1 MPKKYGNRIKVNSAT
16 TGTGVISLG
25 TAVEGYQNFSS
36 GGITDGSS
44 VSYVIEDGANFEIG
58 VGTYTASGTQLSRT
72 VSESTNS
79 DNAIN
84 LSGEAVIFITPAASD
99 LPFTDGASFSGA
111 VTFAEDVTFDGATA
125 GRDIVFDRSDNALEF
140 ADNAKAKFGS
150 GNDLEVY
157 HASDSSYI
165 DEVGG
170 GSLFIRSNGPNVFI
184 GKTTGSEYMGVFT
197 PDGAVSL
204 RYDNATKFETTS
216 SGINVTGTVTD
227 DGAVHDGDVTFTG
240 ASYSAFWDKS
250 ESHLH
255 FNDRATLSFG
265 GSSSAP
271 DMVIEHNN
279 ALNLNRIRGSNIT
292 IQDADG
298 HNIAVFQEDAGA
310 VLYFNGSQ
318 KAEVLTGG
326 FDVTGDITVTGT
338 VDGRDL
344 AVDGTKL
351 DGIAVNATSN
361 PNALNDLVDDG
372 SPQLGGALQLNGNNI
387 QANDS
392 TSVVNNRIQ
401 LGTSQDLQLYH
412 NGTNSSIENVTGQ
425 LDIINSAENQD
436 VVIKSDD
443 GFGNL
448 SEYFRADGS
457 NGSARLFHYGSEKIS
472 TRGDGVVLTGNI
484 INTSGDMTL
493 DVAGD
498 LALDV
503 GGATIFFK
511 DDGATW
517 GYIENQTTDGAFDI
531 KSSTNN
537 YDMRFRGTDNGSTI
551 TALTLDMSNAGAATF
566 NDDVKLSDYKRVKLG
581 NGGDLQLLHDGG
593 GTSHISNYTGHLYIS
608 NYSDDADIKIQ
619 TDNGQGNVTDYI
631 LADGSDGS
639 VHLMHYGSTKLQTLN
654 TGVNVSGDI
663 TFDASSDEKVGAES
677 SRTFLTGNLGSQLRA
692 GNNTK
697 VAATT
702 TGVELTGAT
711 VQNGD
716 FTFTGASYNAVWD
729 KSANSLRFADNA
741 KAVFGDGSD
750 ASIHWNGSALEFSSE
765 LGDVLIR
772 GNNEIKLQAHTGEN
786 FFVGLSNGASTLYYD
801 NSAKLATSSSGV
813 TITGTL
819 AATAV
824 TGDGSGLTN
833 LPASSDSTKM
843 PLAGGTFTGDVTFSG
858 TNHSG
863 VTWDTSSDE
872 FLFAEGS
879 RIDFGGGANI
889 RRESDGILRITGA
902 TADDTY
908 FNFSNNLIFY
918 RGGSAAAQM
927 MIDGSTQRFHAFGN
941 ITVGGTVDGVDIAT
955 NIPSTLGSAGQV
967 LTVNSGGTAG
977 EWADGAVSNVGTG
990 NFIGGTNAGA
1000 NLASGGTHNTLLG
1013 NSAGDKITTGDRNV
1027 AIGFNPMGTTAAV
1040 TGSDNIGIGHDA
1052 LEDITSANYNIG
1064 IGRNAGASVTTGT
1077 ANVFLGYDAG
1087 QSATTGGYNVALGIE
1102 AGHDLTSG
1110 YQNVALGYR
1119 SGYYIDTGFR
1129 NVAIG
1134 SDVMQGS
1141 GSVSGYDNIGMGQS
1155 SLHDLTS
1162 GHNNVALGNQ
1172 SAKLLTTGTHN
1183 IAIGLEAL
1191 QSITTESYCTAVGH
1205 AAGSS
1210 NTGANNTSFGAF
1222 ALRRQ
1227 GTGTDNSAFGRGAL
1241 SGNSFNDFSRNTAV
1255 GASAGNLN
1263 TGNDNTF
1270 IGAYAGDNVTSGTNN
1285 TVIGKSADASS
1296 ATVSNEITIGSA
1308 SVTRFRVPAAGIDN
1322 TSAALSGTTPS
1333 IDVSAR
1339 DTYTITT
1346 SGNTTFSFANPPASP
1361 QVGTFSL
1368 ILTAGGTHTV
1378 TWPSSVD
1385 WAGGSAPDAPASGEK
1400 DIYTFMTVDGGT
1412 NWYGFLAAD
1421 AIG

>member
-58 VGTYTASGTQLSRT
+58 VGTYTASGTTLSRT

-79 DNAIN
+79 NNAIN

-111 VTFAEDVTFDGATA
+111 VTFSADVTFDGATA
-125 GRDIVFDRSDNALEF
+125 GYDIVFDRSDNALEF
-140 ADNAKAKFGS
+140 ADGAKATFGS
-150 GNDLEVY
+150 ALTINTTNLTYNQSG
-157 HASDSSYI
+157 SSNFQLISNKDI
-165 DEVGG
+165 DMKVSNQDRITLRTSSFGG
-170 GSLFIRSNGPNVFI
+170 QVELYNAGS
-184 GKTTGSEYMGVFT
+184 K
-197 PDGAVSL
+197 
-204 RYDNATKFETTS
+204 KFETS
-216 SGINVTGTVTD
+216 STGVNVIGVITD
-227 DGAVHDGDVTFTG
+227 DGATHDGDVTFTG
-240 ASYSAFWDKS
+240 ASYSAVWDKS
-250 ESHLH
+250 DSALE
-255 FNDRATLSFG
+255 FADNAKATFGSSRKVEIYSNGTMKNVLGTGTGSLLVKNSGDIYIQDSSAGTKTYIAMASG
-265 GSSSAP
+265 GSVELYTNGIKKFETSSSGVN
-271 DMVIEHNN
+271 VI
-279 ALNLNRIRGSNIT
+279 G
-292 IQDADG
+292 
-298 HNIAVFQEDAGA
+298 NIAV
-310 VLYFNGSQ
+310 S
-318 KAEVLTGG
+318 
-326 FDVTGDITVTGT
+326 GT

-361 PNALNDLVDDG
+361 PNALNDLVDDT

-619 TDNGQGNVTDYI
+619 TDNGQGSVTDYI

-833 LPASSDSTKM
+833 VSASDSTKM
-843 PLAGGTFTGDVTFSG
+843 PLSGGTFTGGVTLFTGTVTDRLVLNDNVPLHIGTGHDFSITHNGTNTIITGNAIFEDDIKIKTGGILAFTTSSNVNRSIIQFDGTRTTWTNISAHPIRIDGKFEVVTGSSSIASFEDTGVDLYYANSKKFETTSSGVTVTGDIANTSGDMSIKTDGTLYIADENGHTNASFSDGGAAVLYNAHTERLRTNSTGVNVSGTLSATAVTGDGSGLTNLPSSFPASGGTFTGDVTFTGANYDTLFFDASANDLIFKG
-858 TNHSG
+858 AFLDL
-863 VTWDTSSDE
+863 TWD
-872 FLFAEGS
+872 
-879 RIDFGGGANI
+879 ANNSYLSG
-889 RRESDGILRITGA
+889 ESNVRFRLGD
-902 TADDTY
+902 
-908 FNFSNNLIFY
+908 SNNLQLY
-918 RGGSAAAQM
+918 HGGPY
-927 MIDGSTQRFHAFGN
+927 D
-941 ITVGGTVDGVDIAT
+941 
-955 NIPSTLGSAGQV
+955 
-967 LTVNSGGTAG
+967 
-977 EWADGAVSNVGTG
+977 
-990 NFIGGTNAGA
+990 
-1000 NLASGGTHNTLLG
+1000 
-1013 NSAGDKITTGDRNV
+1013 
-1027 AIGFNPMGTTAAV
+1027 
-1040 TGSDNIGIGHDA
+1040 
-1052 LEDITSANYNIG
+1052 NYN
-1064 IGRNAGASVTTGT
+1064 
-1077 ANVFLGYDAG
+1077 
-1087 QSATTGGYNVALGIE
+1087 
-1102 AGHDLTSG
+1102 
-1110 YQNVALGYR
+1110 
-1119 SGYYIDTGFR
+1119 YI
-1129 NVAIG
+1129 
-1134 SDVMQGS
+1134 
-1141 GSVSGYDNIGMGQS
+1141 
-1155 SLHDLTS
+1155 
-1162 GHNNVALGNQ
+1162 
-1172 SAKLLTTGTHN
+1172 K
-1183 IAIGLEAL
+1183 
-1191 QSITTESYCTAVGH
+1191 
-1205 AAGSS
+1205 
-1210 NTGANNTSFGAF
+1210 NTSP
-1222 ALRRQ
+1222 LR
-1227 GTGTDNSAFGRGAL
+1227 
-1241 SGNSFNDFSRNTAV
+1241 
-1255 GASAGNLN
+1255 
-1263 TGNDNTF
+1263 
-1270 IGAYAGDNVTSGTNN
+1270 IKGDNVTFMRTNNHILYDMSPTAHTFKISNANKFVVDANGADLQGDFQFNGGSSDLLWDSSDNKLKFDASTGLSMGTNGEFEIIQFSTQAQIGMGTGQVTFKGGDTFTLNDGQGNRNRIVSTSGTS
-1285 TVIGKSADASS
+1285 G
-1296 ATVSNEITIGSA
+1296 TVSLYYGANNKKLETA
-1308 SVTRFRVPAAGIDN
+1308 STGI
-1322 TSAALSGTTPS
+1322 
-1333 IDVSAR
+1333 
-1339 DTYTITT
+1339 
-1346 SGNTTFSFANPPASP
+1346 
-1361 QVGTFSL
+1361 
-1368 ILTAGGTHTV
+1368 TV
-1378 TWPSSVD
+1378 TGDVNSTSDIRAKKNIETIEDALEKVSLLRGVTFDWDNDVEERATGVIAQDVEKVLPEAVRDNAETGFKSV
-1385 WAGGSAPDAPASGEK
+1385 A
-1400 DIYTFMTVDGGT
+1400 
-1412 NWYGFLAAD
+1412 YGNMVGLLVE
-1421 AIG
+1421 AIKEQQTQIDKLEAQVKKLIS